1 MGLKEFMQTLDTQGI
16 AVCEHQLRYAIKR
29 GRVTKPAL
37 DPSLSYVFE
46 EMHVEQCRKLFAQL
60 QERANRLAQRANQRP
75 KVARR
80 AAGRLS
86 AKASI

>member
-1 MGLKEFMQTLDTQGI
+1 MRLNEFMQTLDAQGI
-16 AVCEHQLRYAIKR
+16 DFCEHRLRYAIKR

-46 EMHVEQCRKLFAQL
+46 EKHIEQCRKLFDKL
-60 QERANRLAQRANQRP
+60 QERASRSAKRA
-75 KVARR
+75 KSARR
-80 AAGRLS
+80 AASRLS

>member
-16 AVCEHQLRYAIKR
+16 DLCEHQLRYAIKR
-29 GRVTKPAL
+29 GWVTKPDL

-46 EMHVEQCRKLFAQL
+46 EKHVEQCRKLFDQL
-60 QERANRLAQRANQRP
+60 QERANRSAKPA
-75 KVARR
+75 KSACR
-80 AAGRLS
+80 AASRLS